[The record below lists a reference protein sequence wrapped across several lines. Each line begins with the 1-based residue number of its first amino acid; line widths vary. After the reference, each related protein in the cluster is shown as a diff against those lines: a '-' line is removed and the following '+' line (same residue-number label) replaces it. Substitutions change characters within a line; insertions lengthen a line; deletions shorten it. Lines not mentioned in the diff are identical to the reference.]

1 MKVIKVE
8 RYTVMYCSHS
18 ALWSGFV
25 AQVAPACIHYII
37 HVLKLLVIFHINRY
51 LKSKGFRPLSDCAFF
66 KFSWTL
72 RGHSVSSF
80 SSSIEQVSWLIAWS
94 SCLQWINTKLSSCH
108 ALTTAL
114 DLHDCKWL
122 SCLKL
127 VNWCLSIVCNIFQIC
142 STPAKDEI
150 HHHLDG

>member
-25 AQVAPACIHYII
+25 AQVAPACIHHII

-51 LKSKGFRPLSDCAFF
+51 LRSKGFRPLSDCAFF

-72 RGHSVSSF
+72 WGHSVSSF
-80 SSSIEQVSWLIAWS
+80 SSSIEQVSWFIAWS

-114 DLHDCKWL
+114 DLHVNYCLALSLVTVFFQFSVRWLIIWQRNCK
-122 SCLKL
+122 
-127 VNWCLSIVCNIFQIC
+127 Q
-142 STPAKDEI
+142 A
-150 HHHLDG
+150 